1 MLWVI
6 YTKQIRELEQYV
18 FKRNTVKLIFFKWR
32 HFDAIVAN
40 LEVVNLVVIS
50 ILTIS
55 ILCTYGILR
64 IALKS
69 HSSHIH

>member
-1 MLWVI
+1 MLCVI
-6 YTKQIRELEQYV
+6 YTKQIRELEQYI
-18 FKRNTVKLIFFKWR
+18 FKRNKTYFLEWR
-32 HFDAIVAN
+32 HFDAIV
-40 LEVVNLVVIS
+40 VNLVIVNLIVIS